1 MTEKRTDR
9 VACGREELLVSVLY
23 NEATPEER
31 AEFEAH
37 RHRCAACDDEFAAF
51 STVREG
57 LGQWE
62 LERIPHIKVEV
73 RPSLVARLKQAFAL
87 LPATMRLATAGAC
100 ALLVLAALNTEIS
113 VGNGGVTFR
122 TGLRPPTTGAVQ
134 QSPAIDEARI
144 EQMVAER
151 VDASVRSQL
160 VAYRAELENDLD
172 ELEVRLASTRSTDD
186 VRRLTVQVAAQ
197 RKRIDELQRDL
208 DRTAGYGGSDLFSV
222 VLNPAEP
229 GS

>member
-1 MTEKRTDR
+1 MTDKRTDR
-9 VACGREELLVSVLY
+9 VACGREQLLVGVLY

-37 RHRCAACDDEFAAF
+37 RHQCAACDEEFAAF
-51 STVREG
+51 STVRKQLEG
-57 LGQWE
+57 WE
-62 LERIPHIKVEV
+62 VERIPHIRVEV
-73 RPSLVARLKQAFAL
+73 RPGLAARLRQALAL
-87 LPATMRLATAGAC
+87 LPMSMRLAAAGAC
-100 ALLVLAALNTEIS
+100 ALVVLAAVNTEVSIGS
-113 VGNGGVTFR
+113 GGLTLR
-122 TGLRPPTTGAVQ
+122 TGFAPAAPAVQ
-134 QSPAIDEARI
+134 SATVDQAEIERI
-144 EQMVAER
+144 VAER

-160 VAYRAELENDLD
+160 VAYRDELRGDL
-172 ELEVRLASTRSTDD
+172 EALEVRLAGAKSNDD

-222 VLNPAEP
+222 ALDPAEP

>member
-1 MTEKRTDR
+1 MTEKRKDR

-37 RHRCAACDDEFAAF
+37 RHRCAACDEEFAAF

-73 RPSLVARLKQAFAL
+73 RPSLVTRLKEAFAL
-87 LPATMRLATAGAC
+87 LPMTMRLAAAGAC
-100 ALLVLAALNTEIS
+100 ALVVLAALNTEVS

-122 TGLRPPTTGAVQ
+122 TGLGSAPVPAVQ
-134 QSPAIDEARI
+134 NAAIDVERI
-144 EQMVAER
+144 DRIVAER

-160 VAYRAELENDLD
+160 AAYREELQSDLQAM
-172 ELEVRLASTRSTDD
+172 EVRLSEAKSNGD

-229 GS
+229 GR

>member
-1 MTEKRTDR
+1 MSEKRTDR
-9 VACGREELLVSVLY
+9 VACGREELLVGVLY

-37 RHRCAACDDEFAAF
+37 RHRCAACDEEFAAF
-51 STVREG
+51 SAVREG

-73 RPSLVARLKQAFAL
+73 RPSLVARLKQAFTL
-87 LPATMRLATAGAC
+87 LPATMRLAAAGAC
-100 ALLVLAALNTEIS
+100 ALVVLAALNTEIT

-122 TGLRPPTTGAVQ
+122 TGYGSAPQPVASSAGV
-134 QSPAIDEARI
+134 DEERVRQI
-144 EQMVAER
+144 VAER
-151 VDASVRSQL
+151 VDDSVRSQL
-160 VAYRAELENDLD
+160 VAYREELEHDLD
-172 ELEVRLASTRSTDD
+172 EMELRLASTRSTDD

-197 RKRIDELQRDL
+197 RKRIDELKRDL

>member
-9 VACGREELLVSVLY
+9 VACGREGLLVGVLY

-37 RHRCAACDDEFAAF
+37 RHRCAACDEEFAAF

-87 LPATMRLATAGAC
+87 LPTTMRLATAGAC
-100 ALLVLAALNTEIS
+100 ALVVLAALNTEIS

-122 TGLRPPTTGAVQ
+122 TGLRPSTTVAGGPSA
-134 QSPAIDEARI
+134 AIDEARI
-144 EQMVAER
+144 NQIVAER

-160 VAYRAELENDLD
+160 VAYREELESDLD
-172 ELEVRLASTRSTDD
+172 EMELRLASTRSTDD

-197 RKRIDELQRDL
+197 RKRIDELKRDL